1 MQRGQCNSTQR
12 AARVTEII
20 EKPYIRQRDSLTE
33 RIIGLGIKV
42 HRRLGPGLLENVYAE
57 CLCWELRNGGISYV
71 REVPLAVTYED
82 MRLSPAYR
90 ADIMVE
96 GHAILEIKSIERVLP
111 VHEAQILTYLRLSGC
126 KVGLLMNF
134 NTVVPKGGPRQF
146 VV

>member
-1 MQRGQCNSTQR
+1 M
-12 AARVTEII
+12 
-20 EKPYIRQRDSLTE
+20 TE

-57 CLCWELRNGGISYV
+57 CLCWELRNGGISYIP
-71 REVPLAVTYED
+71 EVPLAVTYED